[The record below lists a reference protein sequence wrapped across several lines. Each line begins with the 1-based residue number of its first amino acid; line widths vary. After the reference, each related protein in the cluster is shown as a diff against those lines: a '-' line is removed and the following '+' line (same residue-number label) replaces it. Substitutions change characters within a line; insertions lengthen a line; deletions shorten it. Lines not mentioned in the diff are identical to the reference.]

1 MNICFTAK
9 CKKAKKLQGEINVL
23 EKKLQTLRLEKNKE
37 KDRKKKKAIETQMKK
52 IDKQIRQKSVA
63 KLQAK
68 GTLDKPKKKKQK
80 RQTPGGRDPI
90 LKRNDEIGIAKG
102 IGYIMK
108 CAGGGGCEKEDV
120 KLRF

>member
-1 MNICFTAK
+1 MNICFTDK
-9 CKKAKKLQGEINVL
+9 CKKAKKLQGEIDVL
-23 EKKLQTLRLEKNKE
+23 ERKLKKLRIEKNKE
-37 KDRKKKKAIETQMKK
+37 KDQKKRKAIETQMKT
-52 IDKQIRQKSVA
+52 INKQITQKSVA
-63 KLQAK
+63 KLKVK

-90 LKRNDEIGIAKG
+90 LTKNDEIGIAKG
-102 IGYIMK
+102 IGYIIK